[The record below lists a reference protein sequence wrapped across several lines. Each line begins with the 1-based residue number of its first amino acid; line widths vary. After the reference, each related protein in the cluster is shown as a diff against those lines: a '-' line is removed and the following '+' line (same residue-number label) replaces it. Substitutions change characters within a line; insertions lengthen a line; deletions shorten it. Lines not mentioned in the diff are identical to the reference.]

1 MVPTTAALAEP
12 EPLIMPIAL
21 DPTTAVCGINC
32 RERAGE
38 TPHDV
43 DHRALRVEAVGAR
56 PASSRKA
63 AIRVSAS
70 WP

>member
-21 DPTTAVCGINC
+21 DPTTAVCGISC
-32 RERAGE
+32 RERPAMMR
-38 TPHDV
+38 TT
-43 DHRALRVEAVGAR
+43 LIIAR
-56 PASSRKA
+56 CASKPFATPASSRKA
-63 AIRVSAS
+63 AIKVSAS

>member
-12 EPLIMPIAL
+12 EPEIIPIAL
-21 DPTTAVCGINC
+21 EPSTAVCGTIC
-32 RERAGE
+32 RERPAMMRM
-38 TPHDV
+38 TPIM
-43 DHRALRVEAVGAR
+43 AR
-56 PASSRKA
+56 CASNPLATPAISRKA